1 MAKRFEIYKCEHCG
15 NIVEVLHG
23 GAGALI
29 CCGEEMKLM
38 EAKTADTST
47 EKHVPFIEATDKG
60 VKVRVGENTEHP
72 MMENHYIE
80 WISVSTKAGIMR
92 QFLAPDQKPEAEF
105 FVEESEVIKA
115 NEYCN
120 LHGLWKF
127 EK

>member
-1 MAKRFEIYKCEHCG
+1 MAERFEIYKCEHCG

-29 CCGEEMKLM
+29 CCSEEMKLM

-47 EKHVPFIEATDKG
+47 EKHVPYIEATDNG
-60 VKVRVGENTEHP
+60 VKVRVGENAVHP
-72 MMENHYIE
+72 MMEKHYIE
-80 WISVSTKAGIMR
+80 WISISTEGGIMR

-105 FVEESEVIKA
+105 CVGKKEVVKA

-120 LHGLWKF
+120 LHGLWEF

>member
-1 MAKRFEIYKCEHCG
+1 MAERFAIYKCEHCG
-15 NIVEVLHG
+15 NVVEVLSA

-38 EAKTADTST
+38 EAKTADAST
-47 EKHVPFIEATDKG
+47 EKHVPFIEATENG

-72 MMENHYIE
+72 MQEKHWIE
-80 WISVSTKAGIMR
+80 WISITAEGGIMR
-92 QFLAPDQKPEAEF
+92 HFLEPGQKPETEF
-105 FVEESEVIKA
+105 PIPADKVKKA

-120 LHGLWKF
+120 LHRLWKL